1 MHIEQ
6 DAPKI
11 DEFYFCNQIIPSRQ
25 LWIRICIITQH
36 LITECRVYILSI
48 LGDMQMER
56 DVLGEINQN
65 QMSRYQ
71 WFVITICLCLNI
83 IDGFDVMVM
92 AFTAPSVAAEWSLS
106 GAQIGL
112 LLSSGLFGMAAGS
125 IFLAP
130 LADRIG
136 RRLLILICLVIAGLS
151 MIACAFVHSHS
162 LLAALRFITGIGVG
176 GILASSNVLASEYAN
191 TRWRS
196 LAVSL
201 MSTGYGIGATLGG
214 ILSLVLIEH
223 LGWRSIFM
231 AGGLTT
237 IFMLL
242 VSLWLLPESID
253 YLFAKKP
260 KQALEKVNAVMQRM
274 GLSTLLVLPH
284 YEKSHKNKGGEIAK
298 LFQGQLGF
306 QTFCLWGAFFMV
318 MFGFYFVMSWTPKIL
333 ISMGMSPDQSVSTG
347 ILISIGGIFGAAIIG
362 LLASRMKIFYAL
374 SLFLGLT
381 AVCIFLF
388 VAVSSQVSIA
398 LVVGLLLGTLI
409 NGCVAGL
416 YSISPTIYSAD
427 IRSRGVGYAIGF
439 GRMGAILSPTIAG
452 IFLDQGVA
460 PATLYAYYGIV
471 FILAIFLILSLG
483 KAFYRQQKAQSYSIK
498 TLA

>member
-1 MHIEQ
+1 M
-6 DAPKI
+6 K
-11 DEFYFCNQIIPSRQ
+11 
-25 LWIRICIITQH
+25 
-36 LITECRVYILSI
+36 CRVYIFSR

-71 WFVITICLCLNI
+71 WFVIMICLCLNI

-92 AFTAPSVAAEWSLS
+92 AFTAPSVSAEWSLS
-106 GAQIGL
+106 GAQIGV

-151 MIACAFVHSHS
+151 MLACAFVQTHTM
-162 LLAALRFITGIGVG
+162 LAALRFITGIGVG

-191 TRWRS
+191 ARWRS

-214 ILSLVLIEH
+214 ILSLALIEH

-231 AGGLTT
+231 AGGVTT
-237 IFMLL
+237 ILMLL
-242 VSLWLLPESID
+242 ISLWVLPESLD

-274 GLSTLLVLPH
+274 QFNLLSALPY
-284 YEKSHKNKGGEIAK
+284 YEKNHQNKGSEIAK
-298 LFQGQLGF
+298 LFKDQLGF
-306 QTFCLWGAFFMV
+306 QTLCLWFAFFMV

-333 ISMGMSPDQSVSTG
+333 ISMGMSPEQGVSTG

-362 LLASRMKIFYAL
+362 LLASRIKIFYAL
-374 SLFLGLT
+374 SIFLGLT
-381 AVCIFLF
+381 AVCVWLF

-416 YSISPTIYSAD
+416 YSISPTIYDAD

-439 GRMGAILSPTIAG
+439 GRIGAILSPTVAG
-452 IFLDQGVA
+452 MFLDRGLS

-471 FILAIFLILSLG
+471 FLIAIFLILSLA
-483 KAFYRQQKAQSYSIK
+483 KAFYRPQKDQSYSLK
-498 TLA
+498 TST

>member
-1 MHIEQ
+1 
-6 DAPKI
+6 
-11 DEFYFCNQIIPSRQ
+11 
-25 LWIRICIITQH
+25 
-36 LITECRVYILSI
+36 
-48 LGDMQMER
+48 
-56 DVLGEINQN
+56 
-65 QMSRYQ
+65 
-71 WFVITICLCLNI
+71 
-83 IDGFDVMVM
+83 
-92 AFTAPSVAAEWSLS
+92 
-106 GAQIGL
+106 
-112 LLSSGLFGMAAGS
+112 
-125 IFLAP
+125 
-130 LADRIG
+130 
-136 RRLLILICLVIAGLS
+136 
-151 MIACAFVHSHS
+151 
-162 LLAALRFITGIGVG
+162 
-176 GILASSNVLASEYAN
+176 
-191 TRWRS
+191 
-196 LAVSL
+196 

-416 YSISPTIYSAD
+416 YSISPTIYDAD

>member
-1 MHIEQ
+1 
-6 DAPKI
+6 
-11 DEFYFCNQIIPSRQ
+11 
-25 LWIRICIITQH
+25 
-36 LITECRVYILSI
+36 
-48 LGDMQMER
+48 MER

-318 MFGFYFVMSWTPKIL
+318 MFGFYFVMSWTP
-333 ISMGMSPDQSVSTG
+333 
-347 ILISIGGIFGAAIIG
+347 
-362 LLASRMKIFYAL
+362 
-374 SLFLGLT
+374 
-381 AVCIFLF
+381 
-388 VAVSSQVSIA
+388 
-398 LVVGLLLGTLI
+398 
-409 NGCVAGL
+409 
-416 YSISPTIYSAD
+416 
-427 IRSRGVGYAIGF
+427 
-439 GRMGAILSPTIAG
+439 
-452 IFLDQGVA
+452 
-460 PATLYAYYGIV
+460 
-471 FILAIFLILSLG
+471 
-483 KAFYRQQKAQSYSIK
+483 
-498 TLA
+498 